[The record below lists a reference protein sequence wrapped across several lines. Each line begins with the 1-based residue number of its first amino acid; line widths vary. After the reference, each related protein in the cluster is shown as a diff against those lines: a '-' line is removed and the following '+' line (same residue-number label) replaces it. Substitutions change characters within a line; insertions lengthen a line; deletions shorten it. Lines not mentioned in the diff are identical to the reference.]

1 MTEKK
6 EIILFEVIPT
16 SKATK
21 SLLVESSKGTT
32 KYTVATD
39 GQNWSCTCEGY
50 KYRGDCR
57 HIRQSKTV

>member
-1 MTEKK
+1 MAEKK
-6 EIILFEVIPT
+6 ETILFEVIPA

-21 SLLVESSKGTT
+21 SLLVDSSNGYM

-50 KYRGDCR
+50 KYRGNCR
-57 HIRQSKTV
+57 HIQQSKGV